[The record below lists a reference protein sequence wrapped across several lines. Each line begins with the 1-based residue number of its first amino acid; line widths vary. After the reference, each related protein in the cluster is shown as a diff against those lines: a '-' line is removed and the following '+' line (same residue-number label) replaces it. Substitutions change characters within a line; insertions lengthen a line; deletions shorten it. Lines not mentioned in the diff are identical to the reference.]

1 MVWKM
6 GVSKFLSRNMTSFVA
21 QASHDNAIVTFA
33 RNQSVLSSKLVYS
46 EYGDPPKVVRQE
58 KEELRN
64 PAEHE
69 VMIRMLASPVNP
81 ADINTIQG
89 VYAVKPKLPS
99 IPGNEGVGEIADVGN
114 GVTDLK
120 VGDRVVPKLNAWGT
134 WRTHAVCKADE
145 LIKISDKIG
154 IVEAATLTVN
164 PCTAYRMLKDFV
176 PLSEGDSVIQNGA
189 NSAAGQNVIQLC
201 KAWGIKSVNIVR
213 NRSDID
219 ELKKFLTELG
229 ATYVLTEEELR
240 TTDLFKKGVIVRPTL
255 ALNCVGGK
263 NALEV
268 MRHLDSGGVMVTY
281 GGMSREPVTVPT
293 SALIFKNITVRG
305 YWMTRWSNENAN
317 SPERSRMFE
326 ELTNLIIE
334 RKLNPPKH
342 TLIGFERYKE
352 ALSNAMS
359 TKGFVGMK
367 YIFDFQK

>member
-6 GVSKFLSRNMTSFVA
+6 GLLNLVSRNWTSLVT
-21 QASHDNAIVTFA
+21 QGSRDNSITMII
-33 RNQSVLSSKLVYS
+33 RHQSIFSSKLVYS
-46 EYGDPPKVVRQE
+46 EYGDPPAVIREE
-58 KEELRN
+58 KEELRK
-64 PAEHE
+64 PTERE
-69 VMIRMLASPVNP
+69 VMVRMLASPVNP

-99 IPGNEGVGEIADVGN
+99 VPGNEGVGEIVDVGN
-114 GVTDLK
+114 GVTELK
-120 VGDRVVPKLNAWGT
+120 VGDRVVPKVNAWGT

-154 IVEAATLTVN
+154 IVEAAVLAVN

-176 PLSEGDSVIQNGA
+176 PLSEGDTVIQNGA

-213 NRSDID
+213 NRKDID
-219 ELKKFLTELG
+219 ELKAFLTELG
-229 ATYVLTEEELR
+229 ATHVLTEEELR
-240 TTDLFKKGVIVRPTL
+240 TTDIFKKNVLAKPKL

-268 MRHLDSGGVMVTY
+268 MRHLGNRGVMVTY

-293 SALIFKNITVRG
+293 SALIFKDLTIRG
-305 YWMTRWSNENAN
+305 YWMTRWTTENAD
-317 SPERSRMFE
+317 SPERSKMFE
-326 ELTNLIIE
+326 ELTQLMID

-342 TLIGFERYKE
+342 KLIGFESYKE
-352 ALSNAMS
+352 ALSNTMTA
-359 TKGFVGMK
+359 KGFVGTK
-367 YIFDFQK
+367 YILDFQK